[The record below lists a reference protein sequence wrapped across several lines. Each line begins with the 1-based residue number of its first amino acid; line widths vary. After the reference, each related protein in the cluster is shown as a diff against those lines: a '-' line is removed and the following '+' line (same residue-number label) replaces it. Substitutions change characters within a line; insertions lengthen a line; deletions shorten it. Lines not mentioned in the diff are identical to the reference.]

1 VRDVWGNG
9 LDWSEALWRYFTAER
24 FAWLME
30 RSSMYFAAATQFRD
44 AFEGA
49 VAVQAPDFPVDPRY
63 AEMEYLESAFY
74 QLKRL
79 TKINCWHR
87 ADYESDAMWKLYAG
101 ASKGVAICST
111 PQRMRAAF
119 GPFRLAAEYA
129 EEELSGGAVRYEDLL
144 RVRLNPSM
152 LERFFYKHQ
161 AFAWERE
168 FRLAISLRRA
178 EEFGVNVPELGIE
191 VSVDVGALVERIML
205 GPELSTKEAEMIVS
219 HAEKAGLGKRIAK
232 SSLLGRPRYI

>member
-9 LDWSEALWRYFTAER
+9 LDWSEVLWRYFTAER
-24 FAWLME
+24 FTWLID
-30 RSSMYFAAATQFRD
+30 RSSMYFAAATQFTD

-49 VAVQAPDFPVDPRY
+49 VAVQAPDLPVDPRY
-63 AEMEYLESAFY
+63 AEMQSDESAFY

-111 PQRMRAAF
+111 PERIRAAF
-119 GPFRLAAEYA
+119 RPYRLAAEYG

-144 RVRLNPSM
+144 VVRLNPGM
-152 LERFFYKHQ
+152 LERFSYKHQ

-168 FRLAISLRRA
+168 FRLAISLRMA
-178 EEFGVNVPELGIE
+178 EERPCLPASDNRP
-191 VSVDVGALVERIML
+191 VSVGERSRL
-205 GPELSTKEAEMIVS
+205 D
-219 HAEKAGLGKRIAK
+219 
-232 SSLLGRPRYI
+232 